1 MKKRLF
7 LSLCLLLATVV
18 VSAKNFTVV
27 IDAGHGG
34 KDPGAV
40 SANGRV
46 HEKDITLK
54 VALMVGDAIAK
65 KYPEVKVLYT
75 RKTDVFVGLND
86 RARIANKANA
96 DLFISIHVNAAKNQ
110 SAKGAETYTLGIEE
124 ARTERNLEIAKR
136 ENGVILLEDNH
147 EKTYANFN
155 PNSPES
161 YIIFE
166 YMQSEFVKESIH
178 IAQYVQEN
186 FANDANRLDRGVR
199 QAGFLVLNAT
209 SMPSILVELGYISNV
224 EEAKYLASASAQ
236 QRLSNCISKAFDKY
250 YADLKKL
257 NDYAQAAEVASSCD
271 ADGAV
276 DDQKQD
282 SVQSSEQSPEQS
294 VVENAEQ
301 GAALEVKDNE
311 SQAQAAPVVG
321 ASNVPVFK
329 VQFLSSSKKLAAG
342 DQAFHGLS
350 PVACYYDKGM
360 YKYTYG
366 ASADYNEILR
376 VKRKV
381 NEKFKDAFIV
391 AFVNGER
398 VDTQQAIAQFHKNNP

>member
-1 MKKRLF
+1 MRYRLF
-7 LSLCLLLATVV
+7 FSFCLLLMTLVINAQ
-18 VSAKNFTVV
+18 SFTVV

-40 SANGRV
+40 SANGKV
-46 HEKDITLK
+46 HEKDITLN
-54 VALMVGDAIAK
+54 VALMVGENIAK
-65 KYPEVKVLYT
+65 RYPEVKVLYT
-75 RKTDVFVGLND
+75 RKTDKFVGLND

-96 DLFISIHVNAAKNQ
+96 DLFISIHVNAAENR

-209 SMPSILVELGYISNV
+209 SMPSILVELGYISNA
-224 EEAKYLASASAQ
+224 EEAKYLASATAQ
-236 QRLSNCISKAFDKY
+236 KRLSDCISKAFDKY
-250 YADLKKL
+250 YADLKHL
-257 NDYAQAAEVASSCD
+257 SGETYYVATDSQDDAREESNDAVVPSSSTTGETVTSTVREK
-271 ADGAV
+271 A
-276 DDQKQD
+276 
-282 SVQSSEQSPEQS
+282 
-294 VVENAEQ
+294 
-301 GAALEVKDNE
+301 
-311 SQAQAAPVVG
+311 
-321 ASNVPVFK
+321 PVFK
-329 VQFLSSSKKLAAG
+329 VQFLTSSKKLNKGDAA
-342 DQAFHGLS
+342 FKGLN
-350 PVACYYDKGM
+350 PVSFYYDRGL

-366 ASADYNEILR
+366 ETADYNEILR
-376 VKRKV
+376 IKRKV
-381 NEKFKDAFIV
+381 NEKFKDAFVV
-391 AFVNGER
+391 AFIDGER
-398 VDTQQAIAQFHKNNP
+398 IDTQQAIALFRKQNPLTI

>member
-1 MKKRLF
+1 MVKRLF
-7 LSLCLLLATVV
+7 FSLCLLMVAMIT
-18 VSAKNFTVV
+18 SANDFTVV

-46 HEKDITLK
+46 YEKNVTLK
-54 VALMVGDAIAK
+54 VALLVGESIARNH
-65 KYPEVKVLYT
+65 PEVKVLYT

-86 RARIANKANA
+86 RARMANKADA
-96 DLFISIHVNAAKNQ
+96 DLFISIHVNAAKNKT
-110 SAKGAETYTLGIEE
+110 AKGAETYTLGAEVD
-124 ARTERNLEIAKR
+124 RTERNLEIAKR

-147 EKTYANFN
+147 EKIYANFN

-209 SMPSILVELGYISNV
+209 SMPSILVELGYISNA
-224 EEAKYLASASAQ
+224 EEAKYLASTTAQ
-236 QRLSNCISKAFDKY
+236 RHLSSCISKAFDRY
-250 YADLKKL
+250 YADLKGL
-257 NDYAQAAEVASSCD
+257 Q
-271 ADGAV
+271 G
-276 DDQKQD
+276 
-282 SVQSSEQSPEQS
+282 SVQSEEEAS
-294 VVENAEQ
+294 VTTPGN
-301 GAALEVKDNE
+301 GNSMSDAAVDET
-311 SQAQAAPVVG
+311 
-321 ASNVPVFK
+321 PVFK
-329 VQFLSSSKKLAAG
+329 VQFLSSSKKLAKG
-342 DQAFHGLS
+342 NQAFKGLD
-350 PVACYYDKGM
+350 PVEYYFDKGL

-366 ASADYNEILR
+366 SSTDYDEILR

-381 NEKFKDAFIV
+381 NEKFKDAFVV
-391 AFVNGER
+391 AFVKGER
-398 VDTQQAIAQFHKNNP
+398 VDTQEVIAQFQKNNK

>member
-1 MKKRLF
+1 MLYSSLMKQRISLF
-7 LSLCLLLATVV
+7 LCLLLTAMHI
-18 VSAKNFTVV
+18 SAKDFTVV

-40 SANGRV
+40 SANGKV
-46 HEKDITLK
+46 YEKDVTLK

-65 KYPEVKVLYT
+65 NHPDVKVLYT
-75 RKTDVFVGLND
+75 RKTDVFVGLNE
-86 RARIANKANA
+86 RARMANKADA
-96 DLFISIHVNAAKNQ
+96 DLFISIHVNAAHNRT
-110 SAKGAETYTLGIEE
+110 AKGAETYTLGVEE
-124 ARTERNLEIAKR
+124 ERTERNLEIAKR

-166 YMQSEFVKESIH
+166 YMQSEYVKESIH

-186 FANDANRLDRGVR
+186 FANDANRHDRGVR

-224 EEAKYLASASAQ
+224 EEAKYLASAPAQ
-236 QRLSNCISKAFDKY
+236 QRLSACISKAFDTY
-250 YADLKKL
+250 YADLKRQSGSVL
-257 NDYAQAAEVASSCD
+257 L
-271 ADGAV
+271 AV
-276 DDQKQD
+276 D
-282 SVQSSEQSPEQS
+282 P
-294 VVENAEQ
+294 VVETDNGAPAE
-301 GAALEVKDNE
+301 GDMPANKAD
-311 SQAQAAPVVG
+311 S
-321 ASNVPVFK
+321 PVFK

-342 DQAFHGLS
+342 DAAFKGLG
-350 PVACYYDKGM
+350 PVSYYYDKGL

-366 ASADYNEILR
+366 ETADYNEILR
-376 VKRKV
+376 IKRKV
-381 NEKFKDAFIV
+381 NEKFKDAFVV

-398 VDTQQAIAQFHKNNP
+398 IDTQRAIALYRQNKQD

>member
-1 MKKRLF
+1 MKRLF
-7 LSLCLLLATVV
+7 FSLCFLLTVV
-18 VSAKNFTVV
+18 VGSAKDFTVV

-40 SANGRV
+40 SANGKVR
-46 HEKDITLK
+46 EKDITLK
-54 VALMVGDAIAK
+54 VALLVGESIVK
-65 KYPEVKVLYT
+65 KHPEVKVLYT
-75 RKTDVFVGLND
+75 RKSDVFVGLND
-86 RARIANKANA
+86 RARMANKADA
-96 DLFISIHVNAAKNQ
+96 DLFISIHVNAAENR
-110 SAKGAETYTLGIEE
+110 SAKGAETYTLGVEE

-178 IAQYVQEN
+178 IAQYVQSN

-209 SMPSILVELGYISNV
+209 SMPSILVELGYISNA
-224 EEAKYLASASAQ
+224 EEAKYLASATAQ
-236 QRLSNCISKAFDKY
+236 QHLSSCISKAFDRY

-257 NDYAQAAEVASSCD
+257 S
-271 ADGAV
+271 DGATHPAV
-276 DDQKQD
+276 
-282 SVQSSEQSPEQS
+282 SEPTE
-294 VVENAEQ
+294 VVEEQ
-301 GAALEVKDNE
+301 PASV
-311 SQAQAAPVVG
+311 PVVDED
-321 ASNVPVFK
+321 APVFK
-329 VQFLSSSKKLAAG
+329 VQFLSSAKKLSKG
-342 DQAFHGLS
+342 NQAFKGLT
-350 PVACYYDKGM
+350 PVDCYYDKGL

-366 ASADYNEILR
+366 ASTDYNKILR
-376 VKRKV
+376 LKRKV

-391 AFVNGER
+391 AFVKGER
-398 VDTQQAIAQFHKNNP
+398 IDTKKAIAQFQKNNP

>member
-1 MKKRLF
+1 MKVRLF
-7 LSLCLLLATVV
+7 FSLCVFFVVLAAD
-18 VSAKNFTVV
+18 AKDFTVV

-46 HEKDITLK
+46 LEKDVTLK
-54 VALMVGDAIAK
+54 VALLVGEDIARK
-65 KYPEVKVLYT
+65 HPEVQVLYT
-75 RKTDVFVGLND
+75 RKTDKFVGLND
-86 RARIANKANA
+86 RARMANKANA
-96 DLFISIHVNAAKNQ
+96 DLFISIHVNAAQNR
-110 SAKGAETYTLGIEE
+110 SARGAETYTLGVEE

-186 FANDANRLDRGVR
+186 FSNDANRHDRGVR

-209 SMPSILVELGYISNV
+209 SMPSILVELGYISNA
-224 EEAKYLASASAQ
+224 EEAKYLASATAQ
-236 QRLSNCISKAFDKY
+236 KRLSDCISKAFDQY
-250 YADLKKL
+250 YTDLKKL
-257 NDYAQAAEVASSCD
+257 SDGSVQLAGASPSAARPQEGRRKSATDKDGEEKSTVKADAEVD
-271 ADGAV
+271 
-276 DDQKQD
+276 
-282 SVQSSEQSPEQS
+282 
-294 VVENAEQ
+294 
-301 GAALEVKDNE
+301 
-311 SQAQAAPVVG
+311 
-321 ASNVPVFK
+321 VPVFK
-329 VQFLSSSKKLAAG
+329 VQFLSSSKKLSRGDAALK
-342 DQAFHGLS
+342 GLS
-350 PVACYYDKGM
+350 PVAYYYDKGL

-366 ASADYNEILR
+366 ESTNYNEILR
-376 VKRKV
+376 TKRKV

-391 AFVNGER
+391 AFIKGER
-398 VDTQQAIAQFHKNNP
+398 VDTQQAIALFRKNNP

>member
-1 MKKRLF
+1 MTKRAILF
-7 LSLCLLLATVV
+7 LCMLLVTLVID
-18 VSAKNFTVV
+18 AKDFIVV

-40 SANGRV
+40 SANGKV
-46 HEKDITLK
+46 YEKDVTLK
-54 VALMVGDAIAK
+54 VALAVGESIAK
-65 KYPEVKVLYT
+65 KHSDVKVLYT

-86 RARIANKANA
+86 RARMANKADA
-96 DLFISIHVNAAKNQ
+96 DLFISIHVNAAQNR

-136 ENGVILLEDNH
+136 ENGVILLEENH

-155 PNSPES
+155 PNSAES

-209 SMPSILVELGYISNV
+209 SMPSILVELGYISNA
-224 EEAKYLASASAQ
+224 EEAKYLASTTAQ
-236 QRLSNCISKAFDKY
+236 QHLSNCISKSFDTY
-250 YADLKKL
+250 YADLKKVSGSA
-257 NDYAQAAEVASSCD
+257 DIQFIAETPSMAEEKHVEESKEGNKVKEVSVMVQDD
-271 ADGAV
+271 A
-276 DDQKQD
+276 
-282 SVQSSEQSPEQS
+282 PM
-294 VVENAEQ
+294 
-301 GAALEVKDNE
+301 
-311 SQAQAAPVVG
+311 
-321 ASNVPVFK
+321 FK
-329 VQFLSSSKKLAAG
+329 VQFLSSSKKLAKG
-342 DQAFHGLS
+342 DPAFKGLS
-350 PVACYYDKGM
+350 PVESYYDKGL

-366 ASADYNEILR
+366 ATTDYNEILR

-381 NEKFKDAFIV
+381 NEKFKDAFVV
-391 AFVNGER
+391 AFVRGER
-398 VDTQQAIAQFHKNNP
+398 VDTQKAIAQFHKNNP